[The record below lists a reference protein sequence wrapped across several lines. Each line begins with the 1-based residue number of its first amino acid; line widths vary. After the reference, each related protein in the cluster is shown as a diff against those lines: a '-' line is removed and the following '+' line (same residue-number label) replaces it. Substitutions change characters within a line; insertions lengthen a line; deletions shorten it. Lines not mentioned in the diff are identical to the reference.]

1 MDLKNE
7 KQAKVDMSG
16 LTEEHIRIFLQTFAD
31 IGAEKFAPNIEVI
44 AKVKK
49 GGNQPK

>member
-16 LTEEHIRIFLQTFAD
+16 LTEEHIRIFLQTIAD

-44 AKVKK
+44 VKVR
-49 GGNQPK
+49 PK